1 VSHSSKLHF
10 KVKLSNI
17 IISSIIIIS
26 FPFLLLTYMYLPLLF
41 HLISFPFSTT
51 LHYTTLHYTTLRYT
65 TLIGNLCDATSKC
78 HYQLG
83 KLYLYTSHIDG
94 SKKHFLLCKKISTEL
109 NGSMSMD
116 VAISN
121 FFLGTLY

>member
-1 VSHSSKLHF
+1 MSHSSKLHF

-17 IISSIIIIS
+17 ISSIIIIS
-26 FPFLLLTYMYLPLLF
+26 FPFTNLHVSPPSIPFDIL
-41 HLISFPFSTT
+41 SFLNNTT
-51 LHYTTLHYTTLRYT
+51 LHYTTLHYT